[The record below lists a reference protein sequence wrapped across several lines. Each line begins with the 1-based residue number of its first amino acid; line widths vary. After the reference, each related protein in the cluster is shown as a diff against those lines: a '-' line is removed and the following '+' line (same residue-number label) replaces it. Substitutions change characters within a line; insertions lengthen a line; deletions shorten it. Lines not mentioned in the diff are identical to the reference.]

1 MDTTWT
7 YLFTKGSQTIRIFL
21 NKKFELF
28 IKENQLDAA
37 WSKLANL
44 QEATNLSE
52 LNAVEAKKEVEVAKF
67 NIDFFKGRGHVEEIF
82 WRFPQHMTDYLTN
95 T

>member
-7 YLFTKGSQTIRIFL
+7 YLFTKGSQTLRIFL

-52 LNAVEAKKEVEVAKF
+52 LNAVEAKKEVEVAEF
-67 NIDFFKGRGHVEEIF
+67 NIDFIKRRGHVEEIF
-82 WRFPQHMTDYLTN
+82 WRFPQHMIDYLTN

>member
-7 YLFTKGSQTIRIFL
+7 YLFTKGSQTLWVFL

-28 IKENQLDAA
+28 KEKDQLVAA
-37 WSKLANL
+37 RAKLVKL
-44 QEATNLSE
+44 QEVAKLSGMK
-52 LNAVEAKKEVEVAKF
+52 AVEAKKDVEVAEF
-67 NIDFFKGRGHVEEIF
+67 NIDFIKRRDHAEEIF
-82 WRFPQHMTDYLTN
+82 WRFPHQITDYLMN

>member
-1 MDTTWT
+1 MDILV
-7 YLFTKGSQTIRIFL
+7 YKRIPNIFL

-52 LNAVEAKKEVEVAKF
+52 LNAVEAKKEVEVAEF
-67 NIDFFKGRGHVEEIF
+67 NIDFIKRRDHAEEIF
-82 WRFPQHMTDYLTN
+82 WRFPNQITDYLMN

>member
-7 YLFTKGSQTIRIFL
+7 YLFTKGSQTLRIFL

-28 IKENQLDAA
+28 IKENQLDAT

-67 NIDFFKGRGHVEEIF
+67 NIDFIKISSKEEAMSKKYF
-82 WRFPQHMTDYLTN
+82 GDFLNR
-95 T
+95 

>member
-7 YLFTKGSQTIRIFL
+7 YLFTKGSQTLRIFL

-52 LNAVEAKKEVEVAKF
+52 LNAVEAKKEVEVAEF
-67 NIDFFKGRGHVEEIF
+67 NIDLIKRRGYVEEIF
-82 WRFPQHMTDYLTN
+82 SGDFLNR
-95 T
+95 

>member
-7 YLFTKGSQTIRIFL
+7 YLFTKGSQTLWVFL

-28 IKENQLDAA
+28 TGEDRLAPA
-37 WSKLANL
+37 RSKLVKL
-44 QEATNLSE
+44 QEVTKLSE
-52 LNAVEAKKEVEVAKF
+52 MKSVEAKKGVEVAEF
-67 NIDFFKGRGHVEEIF
+67 NIDFIKRRDHAEEIF
-82 WRFPQHMTDYLTN
+82 WRFPNQITDYLMN

>member
-7 YLFTKGSQTIRIFL
+7 YLFTKGSQTLRIFL

-44 QEATNLSE
+44 QEATKLSE
-52 LNAVEAKKEVEVAKF
+52 LNAVEAKKEVEVAEF
-67 NIDFFKGRGHVEEIF
+67 NIDLIKRRGYVEEIF
-82 WRFPQHMTDYLTN
+82 SGDFLNR
-95 T
+95 

>member
-7 YLFTKGSQTIRIFL
+7 YLFTKGSQTLRIFL

-28 IKENQLDAA
+28 IKEDQLDAA

-52 LNAVEAKKEVEVAKF
+52 LNAVEAKKEVEVAEF
-67 NIDFFKGRGHVEEIF
+67 NIDFIKRRDHAEEIF
-82 WRFPQHMTDYLTN
+82 WRFPHQITNYLMN